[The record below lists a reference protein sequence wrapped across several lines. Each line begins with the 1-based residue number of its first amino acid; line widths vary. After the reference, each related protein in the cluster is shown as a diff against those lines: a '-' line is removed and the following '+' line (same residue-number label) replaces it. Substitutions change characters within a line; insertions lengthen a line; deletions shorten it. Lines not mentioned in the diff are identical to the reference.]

1 MILDERIHTL
11 KILHFVCNGQCQEQ
25 RMSRLRGYIIV
36 CHQLDG
42 WTWNDMKH

>member
-1 MILDERIHTL
+1 MKGFTL
-11 KILHFVCNGQCQEQ
+11 LKFFTLSAMDNAREE